1 MYYELDNKVILVTG
15 ASRGLGRDIA
25 KKLALN
31 NASIIINY
39 KSSVGEASKLYSEI
53 KGGQIKTHIVSKVG
67 KKYFEVENDR
77 SRYHLENF
85 LADSEWTRTQ
95 LYIDDKELE
104 NKIELKI
111 LMDFFH
117 PKNPD
122 HNNFPFFFRLNLPQ
136 KIL

>member
-1 MYYELDNKVILVTG
+1 MIKQ
-15 ASRGLGRDIA
+15 
-25 KKLALN
+25 KLE
-31 NASIIINY
+31 
-39 KSSVGEASKLYSEI
+39 VGQKLYSEI

-95 LYIDDKELE
+95 LYIDNKELE

-111 LMDFFH
+111 LMDSI
-117 PKNPD
+117 
-122 HNNFPFFFRLNLPQ
+122 RLRFSGYGTKDLSLDQ
-136 KIL
+136 ARKIKAILEEK